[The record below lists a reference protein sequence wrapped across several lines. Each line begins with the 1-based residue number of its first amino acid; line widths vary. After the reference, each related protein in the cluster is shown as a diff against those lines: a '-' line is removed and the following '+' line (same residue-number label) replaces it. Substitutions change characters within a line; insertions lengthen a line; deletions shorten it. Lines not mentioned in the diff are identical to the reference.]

1 MSFFGSSS
9 SSNSGSFPHDVK
21 TQSGLT
27 SIYNEKVVSATRVTR
42 PTGSFGPGSSG
53 SSSFGWDPTSHSGVV
68 VKTESGKEWLVHKG
82 QDYGKSS
89 ATVVVD
95 TKHMSDKWTRHETQ
109 SAGGKNVGSFVETG
123 GSNFNLL
130 SDNCHQSA
138 KRMMK

>member
-1 MSFFGSSS
+1 MING
-9 SSNSGSFPHDVK
+9 PDTKLKVLEEK
-21 TQSGLT
+21 TWEALLKQ
-27 SIYNEKVVSATRVTR
+27 E
-42 PTGSFGPGSSG
+42 
-53 SSSFGWDPTSHSGVV
+53 DPTSHSGVV
-68 VKTESGKEWLVHKG
+68 VKTESGKEWSVHKG